1 MQLNANIRMP
11 QCHTSHYRFLLQYQL
26 KGTLSCITQLTHLD
40 ATHASRRNSHNSGK
54 LAQIFLH
61 IGVYVPQASWSKIFA
76 FLATL

>member
-40 ATHASRRNSHNSGK
+40 ATHTTQGNSRKYFCILECMYPRHPGLK
-54 LAQIFLH
+54 YLH
-61 IGVYVPQASWSKIFA
+61 FWQHFDVSIA
-76 FLATL
+76 